1 VIKLAVLLDPEV
13 FLGKCLFVAP
23 ELCNGFNNQ
32 FYEISQVTNVLGVAK
47 GVMIAGSNKKV
58 KEIMT
63 CKK

>member
-1 VIKLAVLLDPEV
+1 M
-13 FLGKCLFVAP
+13 AP
-23 ELCNGFNNQ
+23 ELCNGNNNQ